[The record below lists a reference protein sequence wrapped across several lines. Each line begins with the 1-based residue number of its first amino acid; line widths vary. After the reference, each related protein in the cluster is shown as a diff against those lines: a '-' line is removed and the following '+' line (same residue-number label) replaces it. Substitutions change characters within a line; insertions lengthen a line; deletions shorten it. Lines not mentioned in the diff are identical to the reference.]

1 MHLTNYSINK
11 LNDDYVHPEEGDILL
26 SNDATKRTL
35 ASLYSTLSEQGL
47 DVGQIKESIKY
58 TCGKIMEVYAP
69 LIE

>member
-35 ASLYSTLSEQGL
+35 ESLYNTLTQQGL
-47 DVGQIKESIKY
+47 DVGQIKESINY